1 MTNDKL
7 QMANDTL
14 QISTPFSSLLL
25 RPGTTIGVDDV
36 AIFNNEQRLAIVT
49 PPPSSTTTNDESI
62 DSTDEDQQSQ
72 TVVPIPNDDHLFEE
86 ADMMYMPSDEGTNDN
101 DDK

>member
-1 MTNDKL
+1 MT
-7 QMANDTL
+7 NDTL

-25 RPGTTIGVDDV
+25 RPGTTIGFDDV

-49 PPPSSTTTNDESI
+49 PPPSTTTNDESI
-62 DSTDEDQQSQ
+62 NSTDEDQPSQ
-72 TVVPIPNDDHLFEE
+72 ALVPIANDDHLFEE
-86 ADMMYMPSDEGTNDN
+86 ADMMYMPSDEGTNEN